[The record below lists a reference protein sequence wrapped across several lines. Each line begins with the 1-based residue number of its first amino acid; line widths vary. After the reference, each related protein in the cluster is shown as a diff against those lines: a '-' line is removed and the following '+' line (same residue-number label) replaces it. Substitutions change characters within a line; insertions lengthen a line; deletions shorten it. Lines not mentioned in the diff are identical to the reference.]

1 MAGYRLRNPTHEQQ
15 QQCGGGGWMGGRLR
29 GGGGFIH
36 PRAPR
41 VRTNPYFRRIHKR
54 GVRNPVSNI
63 GTNEPPISVTRTERV
78 PWTGTRCPPNRTS
91 LRSSLPHTL
100 TDPASHHPVRR
111 LTESE
116 TRLGLTENAARKLGT
131 NRERGVTETAR
142 VRTIRR
148 KRAGE
153 RQRRRERERSRSYG
167 GALARRLQTA
177 SLAPRPSFAALS
189 HRIQP
194 ILRCLCPSVNAQTPH
209 RFNMDGRTRSLVACR
224 LNSRARPLLFLSSSR

>member
-1 MAGYRLRNPTHEQQ
+1 
-15 QQCGGGGWMGGRLR
+15 MGGRLR

-167 GALARRLQTA
+167 GALAAPNGKPGTSTILCRPVPSDPTYSTLPLSIRKRTNA
-177 SLAPRPSFAALS
+177 SPF
-189 HRIQP
+189 
-194 ILRCLCPSVNAQTPH
+194 
-209 RFNMDGRTRSLVACR
+209 
-224 LNSRARPLLFLSSSR
+224 